1 MAYLGRGI
9 ENLSDRVVLDS
20 LTASATAS
28 YTLQLNSV
36 NFVPS
41 SAESLTVSLNG
52 VIQAPISSYTVS
64 GSTLTFA
71 SALTSSDSID
81 FIIAER
87 GITLQTPS
95 AGSVGTSQLASSAV
109 TNAKI
114 ASDAAIATTKLG
126 TGAVMQV
133 VYAENRTNTF
143 TTNSTSAVDV
153 TFDSTVFTASI
164 TPSSTSSKILC
175 MGIVPMRCA
184 WNGSY
189 DARMGFAVFAK
200 IGSGSYTELYGDPNN
215 ASYLGGYD
223 YGASGMQFGTIV
235 PVNLVYSPS
244 TTSAVTFKYQVRTN
258 NSSAEVV
265 VNRQAI
271 GTSFTLME
279 IAG

>member
-95 AGSVGTSQLASSAV
+95 AGSVGTSQLASTAV
-109 TNAKI
+109 TTAKI
-114 ASDAAIATTKLG
+114 ADDAVTKDKVSNLMYPAFEAYQTSTQTLTTLVITKAQLG
-126 TGAVMQV
+126 TERFDTDNC
-133 VYAENRTNTF
+133 YD
-143 TTNSTSAVDV
+143 NSTNYRFTPTVAGKYYVYSQIVLYGTSDLDRAR
-153 TFDSTVFTASI
+153 TFI
-164 TPSSTSSKILC
+164 YK
-175 MGIVPMRCA
+175 
-184 WNGSY
+184 NGSQY
-189 DARMGFAVFAK
+189 SR
-200 IGSGSYTELYGDPNN
+200 
-215 ASYLGGYD
+215 
-223 YGASGMQFGTIV
+223 GTV
-235 PVNLVYSPS
+235 DPVNS
-244 TTSAVTFKYQVRTN
+244 TPMNQTSVGV
-258 NSSAEVV
+258 SSVINMNGSSDYLEIFVETQGAATL
-265 VNRQAI
+265 NIPNGTDSYFGAYRI
-271 GTSFTLME
+271 GD
-279 IAG
+279 

>member
-95 AGSVGTSQLASSAV
+95 AGSVGTSQLASTAV
-109 TNAKI
+109 TTAKI
-114 ASDAAIATTKLG
+114 ADDAVTKDKVSNLMYPAFEAYLSSEQDISDA
-126 TGAVMQV
+126 
-133 VYAENRTNTF
+133 TNTKVNFDTKVFDTDNCYDNLTNFRF
-143 TTNSTSAVDV
+143 TP
-153 TFDSTVFTASI
+153 TVGGKYFIYSNI
-164 TPSSTSSKILC
+164 RCQSTSSSQLRNVFNYIYK
-175 MGIVPMRCA
+175 
-184 WNGSY
+184 NGSSY
-189 DARMGFAVFAK
+189 RAVNFDPKDDQFNRINVPNSAIIDMNGSSDYIEIFGYIDVTSGTPRFFDGTQAVFFGAYR
-200 IGSGSYTELYGDPNN
+200 IGD
-215 ASYLGGYD
+215 
-223 YGASGMQFGTIV
+223 
-235 PVNLVYSPS
+235 
-244 TTSAVTFKYQVRTN
+244 
-258 NSSAEVV
+258 
-265 VNRQAI
+265 
-271 GTSFTLME
+271 
-279 IAG
+279 

>member
-95 AGSVGTSQLASSAV
+95 AGSVGTSQLATNSISTIKIQDDAV
-109 TNAKI
+109 TKDKFICCYCYNKTWI
-114 ASDAAIATTKLG
+114 WCIT
-126 TGAVMQV
+126 
-133 VYAENRTNTF
+133 RT
-143 TTNSTSAVDV
+143 
-153 TFDSTVFTASI
+153 
-164 TPSSTSSKILC
+164 
-175 MGIVPMRCA
+175 
-184 WNGSY
+184 
-189 DARMGFAVFAK
+189 
-200 IGSGSYTELYGDPNN
+200 
-215 ASYLGGYD
+215 
-223 YGASGMQFGTIV
+223 
-235 PVNLVYSPS
+235 
-244 TTSAVTFKYQVRTN
+244 
-258 NSSAEVV
+258 
-265 VNRQAI
+265 
-271 GTSFTLME
+271 
-279 IAG
+279 

>member
-95 AGSVGTSQLASSAV
+95 AGSVGTSQLASTAV
-109 TNAKI
+109 TTAKI
-114 ASDAAIATTKLG
+114 ADDAVTKDKVSNLMYPAFHARLSATQDISDVTVTKVQFD
-126 TGAVMQV
+126 TKVFDTDNC
-133 VYAENRTNTF
+133 YDN
-143 TTNSTSAVDV
+143 TTNYRFTPTVAGKYFVYSHIEGDGSGVNKTDQVQLYIQKNGSTYA
-153 TFDSTVFTASI
+153 FLIFYPNTASA
-164 TPSSTSSKILC
+164 SNNS
-175 MGIVPMRCA
+175 GINLNTIVEM
-184 WNGSY
+184 NGSTDY
-189 DARMGFAVFAK
+189 IEISAYVDADAVQARIVGNATYSRSAFGAYR
-200 IGSGSYTELYGDPNN
+200 IGD
-215 ASYLGGYD
+215 
-223 YGASGMQFGTIV
+223 
-235 PVNLVYSPS
+235 
-244 TTSAVTFKYQVRTN
+244 
-258 NSSAEVV
+258 
-265 VNRQAI
+265 
-271 GTSFTLME
+271 
-279 IAG
+279 

>member
-95 AGSVGTSQLASSAV
+95 AGSVGTSQLASTAV
-109 TNAKI
+109 TPAKMDL
-114 ASDAAIATTKLG
+114 SQD
-126 TGAVMQV
+126 
-133 VYAENRTNTF
+133 YTF
-143 TTNSTSAVDV
+143 TGKVSGHNYPGFRARKTSNQNAATGSNVKI
-153 TFDSTVFTASI
+153 TFDTEDYDNPDQMTI
-164 TPSSTSSKILC
+164 TTRTRDWVRDGEFKSENKFEVAYQIL
-175 MGIVPMRCA
+175 MDYYNELPEDSRVELDKRLE
-184 WNGSY
+184 
-189 DARMGFAVFAK
+189 K
-200 IGSGSYTELYGDPNN
+200 IG
-215 ASYLGGYD
+215 A
-223 YGASGMQFGTIV
+223 
-235 PVNLVYSPS
+235 
-244 TTSAVTFKYQVRTN
+244 
-258 NSSAEVV
+258 
-265 VNRQAI
+265 
-271 GTSFTLME
+271 
-279 IAG
+279 

>member
-95 AGSVGTSQLASSAV
+95 AGSVGTSQLASTAV
-109 TNAKI
+109 TTAKI
-114 ASDAAIATTKLG
+114 ADDAVTKDKVSNLMYPAFEAYLSSDQSVSNGVVTKVQINTEVFDTDNMYDNSTNYRFTPTVAG
-126 TGAVMQV
+126 KYY
-133 VYAENRTNTF
+133 VYASIKLFGNGDIENSVTHIYKNGSLYRGAAFDPVNVSNAMNASNLFNAAVIDMNGTSDYLELFGLMQSSANKAFEAGTKNTF
-143 TTNSTSAVDV
+143 FGA
-153 TFDSTVFTASI
+153 F
-164 TPSSTSSKILC
+164 
-175 MGIVPMRCA
+175 R
-184 WNGSY
+184 
-189 DARMGFAVFAK
+189 
-200 IGSGSYTELYGDPNN
+200 IGD
-215 ASYLGGYD
+215 
-223 YGASGMQFGTIV
+223 
-235 PVNLVYSPS
+235 
-244 TTSAVTFKYQVRTN
+244 
-258 NSSAEVV
+258 
-265 VNRQAI
+265 
-271 GTSFTLME
+271 
-279 IAG
+279 

>member
-95 AGSVGTSQLASSAV
+95 AGSVGTSQLATNSISTIKIQDDAV
-109 TNAKI
+109 TKDKVSNLMYPAFEADLTSDQSSVGDNVVTKVQFDTEI
-114 ASDAAIATTKLG
+114 FDTDNCYDNSTNYRFTPTVAGKYFIYSRVRIDSSDVDKLLNMQIWIYKNGSELDNVRFNFGASALSFRN
-126 TGAVMQV
+126 TGSI
-133 VYAENRTNTF
+133 F
-143 TTNSTSAVDV
+143 TTTQLN
-153 TFDSTVFTASI
+153 
-164 TPSSTSSKILC
+164 
-175 MGIVPMRCA
+175 
-184 WNGSY
+184 
-189 DARMGFAVFAK
+189 
-200 IGSGSYTELYGDPNN
+200 
-215 ASYLGGYD
+215 
-223 YGASGMQFGTIV
+223 
-235 PVNLVYSPS
+235 
-244 TTSAVTFKYQVRTN
+244 
-258 NSSAEVV
+258 
-265 VNRQAI
+265 
-271 GTSFTLME
+271 GTSDYIE
-279 IAG
+279 IYAKGDVSSGNTNIKENGTRFGAYRIGD